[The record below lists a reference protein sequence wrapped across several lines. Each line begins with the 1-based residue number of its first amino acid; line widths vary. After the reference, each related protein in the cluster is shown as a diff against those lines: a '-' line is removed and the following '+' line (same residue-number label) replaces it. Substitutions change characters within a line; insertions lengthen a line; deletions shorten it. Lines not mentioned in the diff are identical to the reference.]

1 MLSWLSK
8 HGDDWADRMALGGH
22 VSFMKSAI
30 VYSRDAMARPV
41 RVLESMLSEVRAGL
55 FCPDE
60 TRSGR
65 FKSVHEFSTVSSAGK
80 SSDDSLDKDW
90 SLVSFPEQLHEKG
103 QPVALKSVVDLIE
116 IDPEEVKREASG
128 SSDTES
134 DAMTTSSSEDGVG
147 AEMTGAA
154 RRLKLPTVP
163 DELKLMQHTK
173 YKTLHLMEKQ
183 NFRVMLC
190 GRTVV
195 DGRYAPADVARFDT
209 PCCHQ
214 CWKRKP
220 EYER

>member
-1 MLSWLSK
+1 
-8 HGDDWADRMALGGH
+8 
-22 VSFMKSAI
+22 
-30 VYSRDAMARPV
+30 
-41 RVLESMLSEVRAGL
+41 MLSEVRAGL
-55 FCPDE
+55 FRPDE

-80 SSDDSLDKDW
+80 SNVSSLDKDW
-90 SLVSFPEQLHEKG
+90 SLVSFPEQLHDTVQSGFQNK
-103 QPVALKSVVDLIE
+103 AVVDLIE
-116 IDPEEVKREASG
+116 IDPEEVKHEAPG
-128 SSDTES
+128 SSDSES

-163 DELKLMQHTK
+163 DELKLMQHVK

-190 GRTVV
+190 GRMVV

-214 CWKRKP
+214 CWKRKH